1 MKKIFTLIGAALM
14 LTACGN
20 NIIAASSDV
29 GSSSRAVSSEVTSVS
44 SIAEQSSQTQEVIPE
59 SHKVDAEGIAEY
71 FVTTSGKTLEYLDTA
86 DYTGW
91 YLDCQVDAAF
101 DGAITY
107 TFKEYFPDYLFT
119 FLDAYRAADNYYILV
134 LVNSNISAAATL
146 CGYQEGEQSF
156 IEVLIYNYA
165 ENNGLFY

>member
-1 MKKIFTLIGAALM
+1 MKKIFTLIGALLM

-20 NIIAASSDV
+20 NTTVVNSDI
-29 GSSSRAVSSEVTSVS
+29 SSSSSKISSEVPQVS
-44 SIAEQSSQTQEVIPE
+44 SITEQSSQNQEVIPE

-71 FVTTSGKTLEYLDTA
+71 FITTSGKELEYLDTT

-91 YLDCQVDAAF
+91 YLDCQVEATF
-101 DGAITY
+101 DSDITY